1 MKLKRDS
8 LKLTLRNIGLFKEAN
23 LLIDGITVI
32 GGENDS
38 GKSTIGKVLFSVIKA
53 DNIARFNFKVDR
65 RSKIS
70 GLLNKIRGF
79 LKIRYISDDT
89 IQEKLIKIEE
99 EILDF
104 LQKKMYKNER
114 NEARISL
121 VKELDEI
128 AKKYNDR
135 EILKLISSVKNLLD
149 DDKAFLFSRKNEFM
163 KQVSYNFK
171 GKIQHFLHESEP
183 SEIKLGDIYEITIM
197 NNRCLQFNDKLPKD
211 GRGRRIRP
219 FIDVTLIES
228 PLIMNLTSF
237 FLSLTSIPDEYKRL
251 IEYPN
256 MLHDVVKK
264 ILFPKPNCV
273 ASAETEKLLLEIEEL
288 IEGTFKVEN
297 GKIYFFRNENKV
309 DIVNVASG
317 IKSFGLIFLLL
328 KHGYI
333 RDFSNLLIVDEPE
346 VHLHPKWHLAYAKLL
361 VEIYTTLGCFII
373 INTHSPYMAQAV
385 RYFADEKGCI
395 KDVHMYMAERKGD
408 YSVLNLIDE
417 NTNILFDSLTSPIV
431 DVLI

>member
-1 MKLKRDS
+1 MKLV
-8 LKLTLRNIGLFKEAN
+8 LRNIGLFREAS
-23 LLIDGITVI
+23 LLIDGITII

-65 RSKIS
+65 KTKVIN
-70 GLLNKIRGF
+70 LLNKIRGF
-79 LKIRYISDDT
+79 LKIRHDSDD
-89 IQEKLIKIEE
+89 IVQQNLIKLEK

-104 LQKKMYKNER
+104 LQRKMYRNER
-114 NEARISL
+114 INVRASL
-121 VKELDEI
+121 IRKLDEI
-128 AKKYNDR
+128 AKKYNDP

-171 GKIQHFLHESEP
+171 GRIQHFLHESEL
-183 SEIKLGDIYEITIM
+183 SEIRLGDIYEITVM
-197 NNRCLQFNDKLPKD
+197 NNKCLQFNDKLPRD
-211 GRGRRIRP
+211 SRGRRIRP

-273 ASAETEKLLLEIEEL
+273 ISAEAEKLLLKIEKL

-297 GKIYFFRNENKV
+297 GKIYFLRNDNKV

-317 IKSFGLIFLLL
+317 IKSLGLIFLLL

-333 RDFSNLLIVDEPE
+333 KDFSNLLIVDEPE

-361 VEIYTTLGCFII
+361 VEIYATLRCFII
-373 INTHSPYMAQAV
+373 INTHSPYVAQAI

-395 KDVHMYMAERKGD
+395 QNVHMYMAERKGN

-417 NTNILFDSLTSPIV
+417 DTNILFDSLTSPIE
-431 DVLI
+431 DVLL